1 MVQSV
6 GSRLFDILR
15 LSNVRISDFIGVLL
29 ISAGISFLQN
39 SLTSGDIC
47 GLVLGSGCSQGASR
61 PTDWA
66 LDIPDLDNVPPY
78 APPPA
83 PSDGPVTRIL
93 QLSDLHIQANYSIGQ

>member
-6 GSRLFDILR
+6 GTRLFDILR
-15 LSNVRISDFIGVLL
+15 LSNVRISDFFVLL
-29 ISAGISFLQN
+29 ISAGITFLQN

-47 GLVLGSGCSQGASR
+47 GLVLGSRCSQGASR

-93 QLSDLHIQANYSIGQ
+93 QLSDLHIQANYSTGQ